1 MCKAAMTREMIDI
14 PKCGSPRCPGPS
26 CTQAKCSQIREQ
38 AIDEA
43 VRRAIP
49 IINTRRKRSRYNDK
63 WPLKSAADLLTK
75 RADNAYAQSFKPTV
89 NGQYTKIIRAEYRRI
104 AAN

>member
-1 MCKAAMTREMIDI
+1 MTRNVSFTDDSATLYNVE
-14 PKCGSPRCPGPS
+14 P
-26 CTQAKCSQIREQ
+26 QAVPMTREQ

-104 AAN
+104 AGAER